1 MKYTLSWSLLMLAL
15 ASTAVLAQDRP
26 LTRDEVKAET
36 MRARAAGELDT
47 MRGDYSGP
55 WETRSGSSAG
65 AGAMGRRADS
75 ATAPAP
81 QAGKTRAE
89 VKEELRRAR
98 ESGDLD
104 RSMERSYGG
113 R

>member
-1 MKYTLSWSLLMLAL
+1 LSLLAL
-15 ASTAVLAQDRP
+15 ALFSTAALAQERP

-36 MRARAAGELDT
+36 MRARDAGTLDAT
-47 MRGDYSGP
+47 RGDYSG
-55 WETRSGSSAG
+55 WSDNRAGSS

-98 ESGDLD
+98 ESGELD